1 MQAKTM
7 GSRDVNALFTNV
19 SLGKN
24 IVILC
29 NYILL
34 NKFQFLFPVKG
45 FIVIIFMS
53 GQCEI
58 TFGRGFQLT
67 D

>member
-7 GSRDVNALFTNV
+7 GSLDVNALFTNV
-19 SLGKN
+19 SLWKN

-45 FIVIIFMS
+45 FVIIFMS
-53 GQCEI
+53 
-58 TFGRGFQLT
+58 
-67 D
+67 

>member
-7 GSRDVNALFTNV
+7 GSLDVNALFKNV
-19 SLGKN
+19 SLWKN

-45 FIVIIFMS
+45 FVIIFMS
-53 GQCEI
+53 
-58 TFGRGFQLT
+58 
-67 D
+67 